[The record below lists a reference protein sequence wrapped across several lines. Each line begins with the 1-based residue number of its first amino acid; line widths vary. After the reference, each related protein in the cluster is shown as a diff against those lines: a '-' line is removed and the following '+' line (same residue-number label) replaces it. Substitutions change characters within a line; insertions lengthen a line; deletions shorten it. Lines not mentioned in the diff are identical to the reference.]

1 MVLCS
6 TFDIEKLKFQIP
18 STKLQISIK
27 HQGPNDQNCETNG
40 KGLSFGTLEF
50 GIYLEFGICD
60 LEFKRRGAISV
71 VTQEPASK

>member
-50 GIYLEFGICD
+50 GICD